1 MITTSYIQKSSIIH
15 GLNFWTKLLC
25 LSLIL
30 PLATFISSAKWL
42 PLLVFVFITIF
53 TLSKISSQRFW
64 RMVKVYIIS
73 ITVGLLILSLLF
85 SSGNSQEKII
95 SGLVLASRF
104 SLLISFGV
112 LFSAVTNPIEIPAGF
127 MQIKIPHKFG
137 VTLMVAYRMMPLLS
151 KKIKTIIDAQRGR
164 GASFRLSLK
173 KPSRFFYQIISLA
186 IPLLHATL
194 EMSVRL
200 SDALIS
206 RGYNPE
212 GKITVPP
219 ARSSIYDLCLLGI
232 SIGIVIVSIS
242 S

>member
-15 GLNFWTKLLC
+15 SLNFWTKLIC

-30 PLATFISSAKWL
+30 PLVAFISSAKWL

-53 TLSKISSQRFW
+53 TLSRIGFQRFW

-85 SSGNSQEKII
+85 SSGNGQEKII
-95 SGLVLASRF
+95 SALVLALRF
-104 SLLISFGV
+104 SLLISFGM

-151 KKIKTIIDAQRGR
+151 KKIKTIIDAQKGR

-173 KPSRFFYQIISLA
+173 KPSRFFYQIISLI

-219 ARSSIYDLCLLGI
+219 ARSNIYDLCLLGT
-232 SIGIVIVSIS
+232 SFGIMIVSVS
-242 S
+242 G